1 MYEHYLA
8 LTDAGVSN
16 VEFTVDADAL
26 WSDGLYP
33 DPHAASLA
41 VTFAVTTDC
50 RGHVTV
56 SGDGRLTVS
65 MGGLGVSTS
74 ELESYFRTAIRI
86 FEAIVPH
93 TPDYYTTSKQFLAA
107 EDPSELDPDHIL
119 ILSDSVDPHPPT
131 RNASLDAPR
140 QPSQTHDS
148 A

>member
-8 LTDAGVSN
+8 LTDAGVSD
-16 VEFTVDADAL
+16 VEFTINADAL
-26 WSDGLYP
+26 WSNDLYP

-41 VTFAVTTDC
+41 VTFAVTTDQC
-50 RGHVTV
+50 GSVTV
-56 SGDGRLTVS
+56 SGDGQLTAS
-65 MGGLGVSTS
+65 LGGLGVTTP

-131 RNASLDAPR
+131 RNEQSNTPR